1 VIDRPDSEQGDGTLF
16 RRRSVL
22 MMALAAGVLAPIVGT
37 GTAQAGADDWYPIPE
52 ESGSIP
58 WW

>member
-1 VIDRPDSEQGDGTLF
+1 MFDRPDSEHVGGTLI

-22 MMALAAGVLAPIVGT
+22 MMALAAGTLVPFIGT
-37 GTAQAGADDWYPIPE
+37 GTAHAAGDDYYPIPE

>member
-1 VIDRPDSEQGDGTLF
+1 MIDRPDSERDVATPIG
-16 RRRSVL
+16 RRSVL
-22 MMALAAGVLAPIVGT
+22 AMLLAAGLLTQLGGT
-37 GTAQAGADDWYPIPE
+37 GTAQAAADESYPIPE